1 MSQTCANRQTSV
13 HVSGRRDIGGCSLR
27 PPNRRCETVGKA
39 AVRLLF
45 SGLPLRLRLL
55 KRSISQPQQAGHEQ
69 SLDLL
74 QSPLYS
80 ATPRPGLSSN
90 FRSGPPAIAKF
101 QDPRDLLA
109 DKKGL
114 APLSGHLRE
123 GHDVTDARS
132 GLLVRFALRVH
143 KAGDVGC
150 EDAQLRVTNRYQS
163 SQIIIRNR
171 NFKPNGG
178 GYGSGV
184 GMALP
189 FPRFHSSQHGLR
201 RGEINR
207 TAIFLYAYAKLT
219 SRELGDQIG

>member
-171 NFKPNGG
+171 PALGVKAEQLIAIPARIFGSGFFCFRNRNFKPNGG

-189 FPRFHSSQHGLR
+189 FP
-201 RGEINR
+201 
-207 TAIFLYAYAKLT
+207 
-219 SRELGDQIG
+219 